1 MAKSFGKITAVP
13 KSMLMDEAGGI
24 DITFHIDR
32 KHAGLMRR
40 EWQDIREALNQDRP
54 NIRLC
59 FEEWRNSRSL
69 EQNNLMWTLLDLM
82 ATAMQKSGMALD
94 SWDCYLACLS
104 KYGARPQYIE
114 CLKEAVPALRK
125 MWREIVEVEDRKGG
139 KTVLLKCFPGS
150 STYDTLEMS
159 HLIDGIF
166 AELDAHGIA
175 NADAEY
181 WREEYGYDKTHPS
194 A

>member
-69 EQNNLMWTLLDLM
+69 EQNNLMWALLDLR
-82 ATAMQKSGMALD
+82 ASQADWRSGTHINAKIWLI
-94 SWDCYLACLS
+94 YS
-104 KYGARPQYIE
+104 K
-114 CLKEAVPALRK
+114 
-125 MWREIVEVEDRKGG
+125 
-139 KTVLLKCFPGS
+139 
-150 STYDTLEMS
+150 
-159 HLIDGIF
+159 
-166 AELDAHGIA
+166 
-175 NADAEY
+175 
-181 WREEYGYDKTHPS
+181 
-194 A
+194 